1 MWFRTGYLIV
11 AGLLR
16 LFVCL
21 DLFLEFVLRLDV
33 EPAFLITHNILRFL
47 LVLPLQLRSA
57 ALRRPLILV
66 RLGVY
71 DLRLL
76 VV

>member
-1 MWFRTGYLIV
+1 MKKE
-11 AGLLR
+11 
-16 LFVCL
+16 LFKL
-21 DLFLEFVLRLDV
+21 ALRLDI
-33 EPAFLITHNILRFL
+33 EPAFLITHNFLHFL

-57 ALRRPLILV
+57 ALRRPLVLV
-66 RLGVY
+66 RPGVY

>member
-1 MWFRTGYLIV
+1 MWFRPGHLIV

-16 LFVCL
+16 LFISA
-21 DLFLEFVLRLDV
+21 DQLFKLALRLDL
-33 EPAFLITHNILRFL
+33 EPAFLITHNFLRFL
-47 LVLPLQLRSA
+47 LVLSLQLRSA